1 MARSFLV
8 GISLLI
14 ALCATPVAQ
23 DLYQRQAQV
32 QLAVIARDVLGLGW
46 SLTHDVVT
54 GSLFERGR
62 DTVRLSLRAGRAY
75 AATATCDEDCSDID
89 LELVDPWGNVVSRDF
104 RRDDV
109 PVVTVTPRTDG
120 VYRVRVIMA
129 RCSQEPCRYAVGV
142 FGE

>member
-8 GISLLI
+8 GISLFI
-14 ALCATPVAQ
+14 SLCATPAAQ

-54 GSLFERGR
+54 GSLFDRGR
-62 DTVRLSLRAGRAY
+62 DTIRLSLRGGRAY

-89 LELVDPWGNVVSRDF
+89 LELIDPWGHVVSRDF
-104 RRDDV
+104 RPDEV

-120 VYRVRVIMA
+120 AYRVRVIIA
-129 RCSQEPCRYAVGV
+129 RCSQEPCLYALGV